1 MVRATLAHWVV
12 TLAVGSLLCGCDRG
26 ADPRQPAGR
35 SPRLSAA
42 AAAAA
47 SAEADLVSA
56 VGATGAT
63 APMSL
68 RFRLPE
74 PPRVGQPLHIELVLV
89 QDPGLDIDSLQVLL
103 RPGDGLAVESDRN
116 FEFQSPAPGATQ
128 RMAVT
133 VRAEQPG
140 LLSLVAV
147 VQIGTVNASLTR
159 TFSIP
164 LIAAP

>member
-1 MVRATLAHWVV
+1 MVRETLAHWVV
-12 TLAVGSLLCGCDRG
+12 ALAVGALLGGCDRR
-26 ADPRQPAGR
+26 ADPRQPTGR

-47 SAEADLVSA
+47 SAEAELVSA
-56 VGATGAT
+56 VGAAGAT

-74 PPRVGQPLHIELVLV
+74 PPRVGQPLHIELVLT
-89 QDPGLDIDSLQVLL
+89 QDPGLDIDSLQVFL
-103 RPGDGLAVESDRN
+103 RPGDGLAVDSDRN

-140 LLSLVAV
+140 LLSLGAV
-147 VQIGTVNASLTR
+147 VQIGTANASLTR